1 MIIKNETIKAL
12 NTGFQNIFQDALAG
26 SKPVYEK
33 LATATKSKT
42 ATNTYGWLGQMPGLE
57 EWVGKRNLK
66 NVKEH
71 GYTIANKT
79 FEATIEV
86 KRTDI
91 EDDNLG
97 IYKNL
102 VTALGQQAAEHPD
115 VLVFEILNKGEVEN
129 CYDGKPFFATDH
141 KVNSKVDGSGDDV
154 DVSNISKGDEQS
166 AWYLFDTSKALKPL
180 IYQERQAPEFS
191 SQTDASS
198 ESVFMEDNF
207 RYGVRARGNVGFGF
221 WQLAYKSTKELNA
234 ENFNAAVAAMMSQT
248 ADGGKPLNVMPT
260 LLVVPPQ
267 LRAKA
272 LEIIKAERLANGETN
287 VNQGLVELL
296 VTPRVMTK

>member
-12 NTGFQNIFQDALAG
+12 NTGFKDIFKNALAG

-33 LATATKSKT
+33 LATATSSKT
-42 ATNTYGWLGQMPGLE
+42 ASNTYGWLGQMPGLE

-79 FEATIEV
+79 FEASIEV

-97 IYKNL
+97 IYKSL

-129 CYDGKPFFATDH
+129 CYDGKPFFSTDH
-141 KVNSKVDGSGDDV
+141 KVNSKADGSGDDV
-154 DVSNISKGDEQS
+154 DVSNLSKGEQS

-267 LRAKA
+267 LREKA
-272 LEIIKAERLANGETN
+272 LEIVKAERLANGSTN

-296 VTPRVMTK
+296 ITPRVMTK